1 MPGGASG
8 SARYRWF
15 ILLVGACDDKG
26 MRPPA
31 RPAPAPHIDAHLK
44 LRTHMTQK
52 PSAEAHLHDGG
63 RLHSLAETGLLDTPE
78 RETLSRYARIATRAL
93 RAPVSLVSLVD
104 EDRQFFAAANGLDAP
119 WRQRRETPLS
129 HSFCQY
135 VVNERSALVVEDARS
150 HELVCDNLAIEEL
163 NVAAYAGVPLCDP
176 NGNVLG
182 SFCIIDDQP
191 RRWTPDELKLLQ
203 LLADEV
209 AEEIELA
216 RRTWLAEKA
225 ETDLAEINQEI
236 AAAHQRA
243 AEANAAVMHDLRTPL
258 QVVSVAVNSL
268 VEHPAIQSSET
279 LRKTVDI
286 LQRNV
291 RQAFDL
297 VKAGRHRAFDDD
309 LFQPVEVSDLV
320 SDVCRDLATG
330 ESMDVEYSLEP
341 ARVLA
346 EPMMIQRAVQNLFSN
361 ALRFA
366 EARIVVTVAR
376 RDGLVCIVVEDDGE
390 GLSDEEDYQRAWE
403 LGRRFHGDRSN
414 TGLGL
419 AVTRQLI
426 QALGG
431 SVRARKSEHGGA
443 RFELWLPEARADGA
457 DPAD

>member
-1 MPGGASG
+1 M
-8 SARYRWF
+8 
-15 ILLVGACDDKG
+15 
-26 MRPPA
+26 
-31 RPAPAPHIDAHLK
+31 DA
-44 LRTHMTQK
+44 
-52 PSAEAHLHDGG
+52 
-63 RLHSLAETGLLDTPE
+63 PE
-78 RETLSRYARIATRAL
+78 RDALNRYARIATRAL
-93 RAPVSLVSLVD
+93 DATVSLVSLVD
-104 EDRQFFAAANGLDAP
+104 ENRQFFAGSHGLETP
-119 WRQRRETPLS
+119 WKERRETPLS
-129 HSFCQY
+129 HSFCQH
-135 VVNERSALVVEDARS
+135 VVNQRDALVVDDARKD
-150 HELVCDNLAIEEL
+150 ERVCTNLAVEEL
-163 NVAAYAGVPLCDP
+163 NVAAYAGMPLRDAS
-176 NGNVLG
+176 GAVLG
-182 SFCIIDDQP
+182 SFCVIDEHP
-191 RRWTPDELKLLQ
+191 RKWTADELKLLQ
-203 LLADEV
+203 LLAEEV
-209 AEEIELA
+209 TEEIELA
-216 RRTWLAEKA
+216 RRAWLAEKA
-225 ETDLAEINQEI
+225 EADLAEINQEI

-268 VEHPAIQSSET
+268 VEHPTIQSSEA
-279 LRKTVDI
+279 LRRTADM

-291 RQAFDL
+291 RQAFEL

-320 SDVCRDLATG
+320 GDVCRDLATG

-366 EARIVVTVAR
+366 KARIFVTVAR
-376 RDGLVCIVVEDDGE
+376 RDGLACIVVEDDGE
-390 GLSDEEDYQRAWE
+390 GLPADEDYQRAWD
-403 LGRRFHGDRSN
+403 LGRRFHGPRSN

-443 RFELWLPEARADGA
+443 RFELWLPEARTDGA

>member
-1 MPGGASG
+1 M
-8 SARYRWF
+8 
-15 ILLVGACDDKG
+15 
-26 MRPPA
+26 
-31 RPAPAPHIDAHLK
+31 DA
-44 LRTHMTQK
+44 
-52 PSAEAHLHDGG
+52 
-63 RLHSLAETGLLDTPE
+63 PE
-78 RETLSRYARIATRAL
+78 RDALSRYARIATRAL
-93 RAPVSLVSLVD
+93 GATVSLVSLVD
-104 EDRQFFAAANGLDAP
+104 EHRQFFAASHGLESP
-119 WRQRRETPLS
+119 WKERRETPLS
-129 HSFCQY
+129 HSFCQH
-135 VVNERSALVVEDARS
+135 VVNQRDALVVDDARND
-150 HELVCDNLAIEEL
+150 ERVCTNLAVEEL
-163 NVAAYAGVPLCDP
+163 NVAAYAGMPLRDAS
-176 NGNVLG
+176 GAVLG
-182 SFCIIDDQP
+182 SFCVIDEHPRQWTADQ
-191 RRWTPDELKLLQ
+191 LKLLQ
-203 LLADEV
+203 LLAEEV
-209 AEEIELA
+209 TEEIELA
-216 RRTWLAEKA
+216 RRAWLAEKA

-297 VKAGRHRAFDDD
+297 VKTGRHRAFDDD